1 MAAVNG
7 ADWHFTCVCAYCC
20 GGVSETSS
28 GCVMFR
34 LFWLPPST
42 IAPPSTLGHATR
54 DEGLRAEVAEVAL
67 QLTAAVEDR
76 GLIAAVWRGADV
88 VRAWCGRGTKRAAR
102 YGHIVGWYCLMMRP
116 TWAPEE
122 YFRPTPPLRSPKGSP
137 TQLRTRPTGPFR
149 FRMHLL

>member
-1 MAAVNG
+1 
-7 ADWHFTCVCAYCC
+7 
-20 GGVSETSS
+20 
-28 GCVMFR
+28 MFR

-76 GLIAAVWRGADV
+76 GLIAAVWRGAGV
-88 VRAWCGRGTKRAAR
+88 VRARYKKGCPIRTHRGVVLP
-102 YGHIVGWYCLMMRP
+102 HDRP

-122 YFRPTPPLRSPKGSP
+122 YFRPTPPLRSQKG
-137 TQLRTRPTGPFR
+137 
-149 FRMHLL
+149 

>member
-1 MAAVNG
+1 
-7 ADWHFTCVCAYCC
+7 
-20 GGVSETSS
+20 
-28 GCVMFR
+28 MFR

-76 GLIAAVWRGADV
+76 GLIAAVWRGAGV
-88 VRAWCGRGTKRAAR
+88 VRAWCGRDTKRAAR

-122 YFRPTPPLRSPKGSP
+122 YFRPTPPPPFPKG
-137 TQLRTRPTGPFR
+137 
-149 FRMHLL
+149 